1 MSLDFDV
8 AVCLPLRRRRTLF
21 DKHVVA
27 RLFDK
32 HVVRRL
38 FDEHVVRRLFVIGGQ
53 LPHKLIDERHPGI
66 GQLPQKL
73 VARGLS
79 DIHVFRRR
87 GHVVEGTFIVPIN
100 YPMGM
105 QSNGGSH
112 ELVGKRLTGVKI
124 RRR

>member
-8 AVCLPLRRRRTLF
+8 AVCLPLCRRRTLF
-21 DKHVVA
+21 DKHVVG
-27 RLFDK
+27 
-32 HVVRRL
+32 RL

-73 VARGLS
+73 AVRGLS
-79 DIHVFRRR
+79 DIHVFRRH
-87 GHVVEGTFIVPIN
+87 GHVAEGAFIVPIDC
-100 YPMGM
+100 PMGM